1 MKDLLLEDTYEL
13 VQAKQF
19 LLSMGLNSD
28 EITNLISEGTI
39 WDTVKKVSKTAGRVA
54 AIGAATAS
62 MVGDLQAHDGKK
74 AEKYEKH
81 RKDDIGNLINSRPSL
96 ITSAPVMWDGSPQT
110 KPGSK
115 EDIFKKKEF
124 ETTLD
129 RLIDDFM
136 RMNFN
141 NKVSDAAETAVK
153 KAIKTGV
160 SHRSSSSLN
169 VATEILTRTARE
181 LKGDCSDV
189 NHTYKVA
196 CEITK
201 RLSLTSRI
209 INVIAQ

>member
-28 EITNLISEGTI
+28 EINNLISEGTI

-74 AEKYEKH
+74 I
-81 RKDDIGNLINSRPSL
+81 RKSQKDHIGNSVVNPSPR
-96 ITSAPVMWDGSPQT
+96 IFSAPVMWDGSPQT
-110 KPGSK
+110 EPGSK

-124 ETTLD
+124 EATLD

-153 KAIKTGV
+153 KAIKIGV
-160 SHRSSSSLN
+160 SHRDSRSLDI
-169 VATEILTRTARE
+169 ATEILTQTARE
-181 LKGDCSDV
+181 LKSDCSDV
-189 NHTYKVA
+189 NHTYKIA
-196 CEITK
+196 REITK
-201 RLSLTSRI
+201 RLSLTSRT
-209 INVIAQ
+209 INVISR